1 MAYYSNTIEIFL
13 KDIES
18 GSIFNIL
25 ENFKNKNTEEFKSW
39 KKSLPEL
46 AKILSLLENKTNL
59 YIFIE
64 YHLKFIDK
72 RIDVLLVGKNCS
84 IVIELKQWT
93 IRESI
98 KDFIIPNH
106 DLKEYIHPT
115 LQAKEYSQSLID
127 FFYGS
132 KGISSLYCSYLHN
145 IDTEIQNNLLLNC
158 KKFSEYSFSKITK
171 NKFRDFLYANL
182 VSFEI
187 EKSKEKGL
195 LKCLIEKQL
204 IPTPSIIDYV
214 NNLMNDDFSIN
225 IIDKQRV
232 FYSKV
237 LQNKNRQNNIF
248 ILDGRAGSGKTVV
261 GYKLLVELIKLK
273 KNVVLTIPSSF
284 LYHTSKHNK
293 FPIFHSYSITQNNT
307 LYDFIIVDEA
317 HRLTKQELVE
327 LSNKCKNLILLI
339 DDFQKI
345 SAKGINV
352 DDIKKQLINKTIIY
366 EKLRFQLRSKGQNFY
381 EDWVYNLFINPTL
394 YKNTNEFSVSIFD
407 NINILENELNNY
419 TNKKLIA
426 GFTWEWNEPKSDGS
440 LPLDIYIEKDAWS
453 KAWNNKNLLKT
464 KNYKSFYLD
473 NSLNE
478 VACIYT
484 AQGIEYDY
492 IGLILGSDIDYQNGK
507 FIYLP
512 QNYKDKDKPTEI
524 EIRNI
529 YITLMTRAKKGL
541 LVYAVNDNV
550 TKRLKELIK

>member
-18 GSIFNIL
+18 GSIFKIL

-39 KKSLPEL
+39 EKSLPEL
-46 AKILSLLENKTNL
+46 AEILSLLKNKTNL

-132 KGISSLYCSYLHN
+132 KIINSLYCSYLHN
-145 IDTEIQNNLLLNC
+145 IDTEIQNNLLISC
-158 KKFSEYSFSKITK
+158 KKFSKYSFSKLTK
-171 NKFRDFLYANL
+171 DKFLDFINTNL
-182 VSFEI
+182 IPFEI
-187 EKSKEKGL
+187 EKSKEKDL
-195 LKCLIEKQL
+195 LKCLIKKQL
-204 IPTPSIIDYV
+204 IPTISIIDYV
-214 NNLMNDDFSIN
+214 NNLTNDDFSIN

-237 LQNKNRQNNIF
+237 LENKNMQNNIF

-261 GYKLLVELIKLK
+261 GYKLLVELIKFR
-273 KNVVLTIPSSF
+273 KNVVLAVPSSF
-284 LYHTSKHNK
+284 LYHTTKHNK
-293 FPIFHSYSITQNNT
+293 FPVFHSYSISQNNT

-327 LSNKCKNLILLI
+327 LSNKTKNLVLLI

-352 DDIKKQLINKTIIY
+352 DDVKNQLINKTIFY
-366 EKLRFQLRSKGQNFY
+366 EKLRFQLRSQGQNFY
-381 EDWVYNLFINPTL
+381 EDWVYNLFINPTR
-394 YKNTNEFSVSIFD
+394 YENTNEFTVSIFD
-407 NINILENELNNY
+407 NINILENKLNNY

-426 GFTWEWNEPKSDGS
+426 GFTWEWNEPRSDGS

-473 NSLNE
+473 NSL
-478 VACIYT
+478 
-484 AQGIEYDY
+484 
-492 IGLILGSDIDYQNGK
+492 
-507 FIYLP
+507 
-512 QNYKDKDKPTEI
+512 
-524 EIRNI
+524 
-529 YITLMTRAKKGL
+529 
-541 LVYAVNDNV
+541 
-550 TKRLKELIK
+550 